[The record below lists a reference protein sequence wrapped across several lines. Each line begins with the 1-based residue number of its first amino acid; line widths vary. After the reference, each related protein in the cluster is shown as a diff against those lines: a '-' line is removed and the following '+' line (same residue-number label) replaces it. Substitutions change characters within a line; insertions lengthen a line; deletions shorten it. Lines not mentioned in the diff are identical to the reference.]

1 MNKGV
6 SALIGFLSG
15 ITAGIAIGV
24 LYAPDKGANTRDRLS
39 FQLAKYR
46 DQLKEYIE
54 AMVDSKEMPNTYARS
69 EGEKVVNDA
78 RERAEKLL
86 GDVEDLIGQIKTKK

>member
-1 MNKGV
+1 MSKGT
-6 SALIGFLSG
+6 STLIAFLSG
-15 ITAGIAIGV
+15 ISAGVAIGV
-24 LYAPDKGANTRDRLS
+24 LYAPDKGKNTRDRLS
-39 FQLAKYR
+39 YKLTKYR

-54 AMVDSKEMPNTYARS
+54 AIVEGKELPLTYAKY